1 MGQASAKDPPMRFRV
16 EGDSMSP
23 TLENGQS
30 VLLMPPF
37 LHRNVL
43 RRGDVIVL
51 RQIVPPWDWI
61 IKRVVGMPDE
71 SIRLDGGRLY
81 ADDLLLIPDFI
92 PAGPNG
98 KVSGNWWNG
107 PDEYFLLGD
116 NPSQSTDSR
125 TFGPVPV
132 DRILGRVWLRCW
144 PPKAWG
150 LVR

>member
-1 MGQASAKDPPMRFRV
+1 MGPSSASDPRMRFRV

-37 LHRNVL
+37 LHSNTL
-43 RRGDVIVL
+43 NRGDVIVL
-51 RQIVPPWDWI
+51 RQLVPPWDWI

-81 ADDLLLIPDFI
+81 ADDLLLIPDYV

-98 KVSGNWWNG
+98 RVSGNWWNG

-125 TFGPVPV
+125 TFGPVSSE
-132 DRILGRVWLRCW
+132 RILGRVWLRCW

-150 LVR
+150 LVK

>member
-1 MGQASAKDPPMRFRV
+1 MAQPGANNPPMRFRV

-37 LHRNVL
+37 LHRNML
-43 RRGDVIVL
+43 RRGDVIIL
-51 RQIVPPWDWI
+51 RQMVPPWDWI
-61 IKRVVGMPDE
+61 IKRIVGMPDE

-98 KVSGNWWNG
+98 RVTGNWWNG
-107 PDEYFLLGD
+107 PDEYFVLGD

-125 TFGPVPV
+125 TFGPVPSE
-132 DRILGRVWLRCW
+132 RILGRVWLRCW
-144 PPKAWG
+144 PPNAWG
-150 LVR
+150 RVR